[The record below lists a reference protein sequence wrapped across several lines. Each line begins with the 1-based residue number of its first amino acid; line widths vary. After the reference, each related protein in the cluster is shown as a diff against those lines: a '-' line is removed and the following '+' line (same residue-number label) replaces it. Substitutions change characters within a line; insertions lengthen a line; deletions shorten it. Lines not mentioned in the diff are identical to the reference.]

1 MALTNS
7 VGGTVKSAGLAAI
20 VVLVASIFLSAPA
33 RAADPEAYVRSIA
46 DKLEPLLNN
55 GHLTAENVDAFLKAN
70 IRNQLDMERI
80 GRYVLRKHWKEID
93 EAGQAKFMDIFQY
106 FILESFKKQLVKYSK
121 AEIKIIRSVEHEPAG
136 VSVITRVRVPSKS
149 PVNMNWRLFR
159 DEDQIRIFDV
169 SVQGISKLSA
179 TRAEYKSV
187 LENHGFDH
195 LITEICNRLEGPK
208 PTSC

>member
-20 VVLVASIFLSAPA
+20 AVLVASLFFSAPS

-70 IRNQLDMERI
+70 ILNQLDMERI

-93 EAGQAKFMDIFQY
+93 EAGQEKFMDIFQY

>member
-7 VGGTVKSAGLAAI
+7 VGGTVKSAGTAAVIILAAI
-20 VVLVASIFLSAPA
+20 LFFSPPA

-55 GHLTAENVDAFLKAN
+55 GHLTAENVDTFLKAN
-70 IRNQLDMERI
+70 ILNQLDMQRI

-93 EAGQAKFMDIFQY
+93 QAGQEKFMDIFQY

-136 VSVITRVRVPSKS
+136 VSVITRVRLPSKS

-159 DEDQIRIFDV
+159 DEGQIRIFDV

-187 LENHGFDH
+187 LEKQGFDH
-195 LITEICNRLEGPK
+195 LITEICNRLEGTK
-208 PTSC
+208 PASC

>member
-7 VGGTVKSAGLAAI
+7 VGGTVKSAGMAAI
-20 VVLVASIFLSAPA
+20 AVLVASLFLSAPA

-70 IRNQLDMERI
+70 IRNQLDMQRI

-93 EAGQAKFMDIFQY
+93 EAGQEKFMDIFQY

-195 LITEICNRLEGPK
+195 LISEICNRIEGTK

>member
-7 VGGTVKSAGLAAI
+7 VGGTVKSAGTAAFI
-20 VVLVASIFLSAPA
+20 ILVASLFFSAPA

-55 GHLTAENVDAFLKAN
+55 GHLTPENVDAFLKAN
-70 IRNQLDMERI
+70 ILNQLDMQRI

-93 EAGQAKFMDIFQY
+93 QARQEKFMDIFQY

-159 DEDQIRIFDV
+159 EEGQIRIFDV

-187 LENHGFDH
+187 LEKQGFDH
-195 LITEICNRLEGPK
+195 LITEICKRLEGTK